1 MEKEIAFIEINKT
14 KSLPEIALTLSKHP
28 ELDKNFIINQIN
40 GLQKAQKKL
49 PEFYQNNNI
58 IYPASISI
66 EQCSSEQT
74 ATFKTTI
81 IRHSGLAPES
91 HLIDLTGGFGIDTYY
106 FSKQFKEVTYL
117 EPNVELFNVV
127 QQNFKTLGAININF
141 KNTTT
146 EDFLNNNTQHFD
158 IAYID
163 PSRRNESEK
172 VFMLS
177 DCIPNII
184 DLQEEILKIAD
195 KILIKTSPILDIK
208 QSIKELE
215 NVSEIWVVS
224 LNNECKEVLYLV
236 DKETPS
242 EPNINTVNIGKIIQE
257 FSFNYTNEENCSTHF
272 SEPLNYLYEPNTSIL
287 KAGAFKS
294 VAKEY
299 KLKKIALHTHLYTSE
314 NLVENFPGR
323 CFKINT
329 VLPYQPKAFKKLG
342 IKKANITCRNFI
354 DSVAQIKKKLNCTD
368 GGNNYVFAATD
379 LNDNPIII
387 VTNKA

>member
-58 IYPASISI
+58 IYPTTISI

-117 EPNVELFNVV
+117 EPNVELFNLV
-127 QQNFKTLGAININF
+127 QQNFKTLGALNINF

-163 PSRRNESEK
+163 PSRRNEIEK

-236 DKETPS
+236 DKETPL
-242 EPNINTVNIGKIIQE
+242 EPNINTINIGKINQV

-294 VAKEY
+294 IAQKY
-299 KLKKIALHTHLYTSE
+299 QLKKIAQHTHLYTSE
-314 NLVENFPGR
+314 NLVGNFPGR